1 MTPALDGLRVL
12 DLSGFLAGPYCS
24 MLLGDMGADV
34 IKVERPEGDEM
45 RRMPPF
51 LGGEGYAFMIFN
63 RNKRSVV
70 LDLKTTEGR
79 GACLRIAR
87 QADVLLENYRPG
99 VAERLGFGYETMR
112 SLNPRLVYCSVSGF
126 GQTGPYRERG
136 GVDRIAQAMSGLMSV
151 NGEEEG
157 PPLPVPVPISDINGG
172 MFATIGILSALQARE
187 RTGRGQWVDTSL
199 FETAVSLGVY
209 EAAAYFATGEVP
221 RRIGHAHRQAA
232 PYQAFRTRDGWI
244 MVGVAGENLW
254 QRLCRVTGNESLI
267 VDPRFRDNA
276 ERVKHRREL
285 ADLLQETFEGETT
298 SHWLNQLDG
307 AGIPTGPINN
317 YDEVYADPHTR
328 FRRMVETVDHPSAG
342 ESRIL
347 GVTVKLSETAGSIR
361 RPAPLLGQHTEEV
374 LAELESVD
382 GLSA

>member
-1 MTPALDGLRVL
+1 MTPALDGLTVL
-12 DLSGFLAGPYCS
+12 DLSAFLAGPYCS

-34 IKVERPEGDEM
+34 IKIERPEGEEM

-51 LGGEGYAFMIFN
+51 VGGESYAFMIFN
-63 RNKRSVV
+63 RNKRSVI

-79 GACLRIAR
+79 EACLRIAE
-87 QADVLLENYRPG
+87 QADILLENYRPG
-99 VAERLGFGYETMR
+99 VAERLGLGYQAMMD
-112 SLNPRLVYCSVSGF
+112 LNPRLIYCSVSGF

-136 GVDRIAQAMSGLMSV
+136 GVDRIAQAMSGLMSI
-151 NGEEEG
+151 NGEEDG
-157 PPLPVPVPISDINGG
+157 PPLPVPVPISDINAG

-221 RRIGHAHRQAA
+221 SRIGHAHRQAA

-244 MVGVAGENLW
+244 MVGVAGEKLW
-254 QRLCRVTGNESLI
+254 QGLCRVTGNEALI
-267 VDPRFRDNA
+267 DNPRFRNNA

-285 ADLLQETFEGETT
+285 AETLQKTFEGDTT
-298 SHWLNQLDG
+298 SHWLAKLDG
-307 AGIPTGPINN
+307 AGIPTGPINT
-317 YDEVYADPHTR
+317 YDQVYADPHTR
-328 FRRMVETVDHPSAG
+328 FRRMVETVTHPSAG

-347 GVTVKLSETAGSIR
+347 GVTVKLSDTAGSIR
-361 RPAPLLGQHTEEV
+361 RPAPLLGQHSEEV
-374 LAELESVD
+374 LAEL
-382 GLSA
+382 GITAGRPG

>member
-1 MTPALDGLRVL
+1 MTPALDGLTVL
-12 DLSGFLAGPYCS
+12 DLSAFLAGPYCS

-34 IKVERPEGDEM
+34 LKIERPEGEEM

-51 LGGEGYAFMIFN
+51 AGGESYAFMIFN

-79 GACLRIAR
+79 EACLRIAA
-87 QADVLLENYRPG
+87 QADILLENYRPG
-99 VAERLGFGYETMR
+99 VAERLGLGYEAMKD
-112 SLNPRLVYCSVSGF
+112 LNPRLIYCSVSGF

-136 GVDRIAQAMSGLMSV
+136 GVDRIAQAMSGLMSI
-151 NGEEEG
+151 NGEEDG
-157 PPLPVPVPISDINGG
+157 PPLPVPVPISDINAG

-221 RRIGHAHRQAA
+221 SRIGHAHRQAA

-244 MVGVAGENLW
+244 MVGVAGEKLW
-254 QRLCRVTGNESLI
+254 QGLCRVTGNEALI
-267 VDPRFRDNA
+267 DNPRFRDNA

-285 ADLLQETFEGETT
+285 ADMLQKTFEGETT
-298 SHWLNQLDG
+298 SHWLAKLDG
-307 AGIPTGPINN
+307 AGIPTGPINT
-317 YDEVYADPHTR
+317 YDQVYADPHTR
-328 FRRMVETVDHPSAG
+328 FRRMVETVTHPSAG

-347 GVTVKLSETAGSIR
+347 GVTVKLSDTAGSIR

-374 LAELESVD
+374 LAEL
-382 GLSA
+382 GITAGRPG